1 MENLPLSLLQVFQL
15 LNSESDENYLVGGC
29 VRDHLIGKKSKD
41 YDIVTDVHMDRIE
54 TIFADNGWK
63 VDATG
68 KQFLVMNVS
77 KKFSRKLERLV
88 YTSPRKA
95 SVISEIFE
103 ETVVYEIANFRK
115 DGFSSDGRRPDSV
128 EIGDIT
134 DDALRRD
141 FTVNAIYYDP
151 IQEGYIFPIAQSR
164 QDIKDKILRFV
175 GNPKDRIAE
184 DYLRVFR
191 FYRFLATKGFTADN
205 KSMKACRTAFNK
217 AYKATT
223 PERVRNELESMI

>member
-1 MENLPLSLLQVFQL
+1 MKLPNSLLQVIL
-15 LNSESDENYLVGGC
+15 LLTSESDEVYLVGGC
-29 VRDHLIGKKSKD
+29 VRDHLIDKESKD

-77 KKFSRKLERLV
+77 KYGEM
-88 YTSPRKA
+88 
-95 SVISEIFE
+95 
-103 ETVVYEIANFRK
+103 YEIANFRK
-115 DGFSSDGRRPDSV
+115 DSKTSDGRRPDSV

-141 FTVNAIYYDP
+141 FTVNAIYYEP
-151 IQEGYIFPIAQSR
+151 MQGGFIFPLAQSKK
-164 QDIKDKILRFV
+164 DIKDRVLRFV
-175 GNPKDRIAE
+175 GKPADRIAE
-184 DYLRVFR
+184 DALRVFR
-191 FYRFLATKGFTADN
+191 FYRFLATKGFTADK

-217 AYKATT
+217 AYKTTT
-223 PERVRNELESMI
+223 PERVRNEIERMI